1 MVTSARRASSRLPS
15 HHIDAIDEAVA
26 QLRGLFATI
35 GSMGP
40 FPSERSVQAGDVLN
54 LCWLIEARVESIDHH
69 AQALW
74 KEHTSKKEARDE

>member
-35 GSMGP
+35 SAMGP
-40 FPSERSVQAGDVLN
+40 FPTERHIHAEDVLN
-54 LCWLIEARVESIDHH
+54 LCWLVEARVESINHH
-69 AQALW
+69 AQQLW
-74 KEHTSKKEARDE
+74 KEHTSGKEVR